1 MNDAVVTNKTAT
13 VMKSH
18 KGLVI
23 FIGLFIAAA
32 ISLWLAPVK
41 IVLLWTDLLIYL
53 LLVTLI
59 AFFSYVRGKEHL
71 ALPWRQVL
79 RRPLAMAA
87 LVILSAYVSVGLL
100 DSVHFRKALPMQEA
114 MPATVVDTGVEAD
127 TESGAETPAKSPSNS
142 TAKTTAETTPKTAAK
157 AYYSVEVLSLL
168 DVIANPI
175 RQHVE
180 KSYSAPL
187 AAHLFSKDTV
197 EQKDGSTVRA
207 YPRLKFGGAHLGDPD
222 AQRVPDIIQRA
233 LSAVVI
239 AMLVWSLVVVLWIAY
254 LARKRTNTFSHQCR
268 QIIAGHARLPWRTV
282 FATLAVLFL
291 FAAII
296 VRLGIDYHLLGTD
309 KVGND
314 VLFLS
319 FKSIRTGLVI
329 GTLTTLIMLPF
340 AILLGIM
347 AGHFRGWVD
356 DVIQYVYT
364 TLSSIPGV
372 LLIAAAIL
380 SVDLYITNNPE
391 LFETVIERADIRLLF
406 LCMILG
412 ITSWT
417 GLCRLLRGETLKLR
431 ELDYIQAATAF
442 GVGNMKIISRHI
454 LPNVMH
460 IVLIAIVL
468 DFSGLV
474 LAEAVLSYVG
484 VGVDP
489 SMVSWGNMINSA
501 RLEMAREPVVW
512 WSLVAAFCFM
522 FVLVLSANIFSD
534 AVRDAFDPRVGLAGK
549 E

>member
-1 MNDAVVTNKTAT
+1 MSDAVIVNKATAVIRNHT
-13 VMKSH
+13 V
-18 KGLVI
+18 LAV
-23 FIGLFIAAA
+23 FIGLFLVAVIG
-32 ISLWLAPVK
+32 LWLAPVK
-41 IVLLWTDLLIYL
+41 MVLLWTDLLIYVL
-53 LLVTLI
+53 LATLI
-59 AFFSYVRGKEHL
+59 AFFSYVHGKEHL
-71 ALPWRQVL
+71 AAPWRQVL
-79 RRPLAMAA
+79 RRPLAMTA
-87 LVILSAYVSVGLL
+87 LVILSAYVLVGLL
-100 DSVHFRKALPMQEA
+100 DSVHFRTVLPMQEA
-114 MPATVVDTGVEAD
+114 AQAAVAEPGTDSSVETNAD
-127 TESGAETPAKSPSNS
+127 TNTETK
-142 TAKTTAETTPKTAAK
+142 AK

-175 RQHVE
+175 RLHVE

-197 EQKDGSTVRA
+197 EREDGSTVRA
-207 YPRLKFGGAHLGDPD
+207 YPRLKFGGAHLDDPGS
-222 AQRVPDIIQRA
+222 QRMTDLTQRG

-239 AMLVWSLVVVLWIAY
+239 AMLAWLLVVMLWIGY
-254 LARKRTNTFSHQCR
+254 LARKQARPFSNQCR
-268 QIIAGHARLPWRTV
+268 QIIAGQTRLPWRTI

-391 LFETVIERADIRLLF
+391 LFETVVERADIRLLF

-512 WSLVAAFCFM
+512 WSLVAAFWFM

-534 AVRDAFDPRVGLAGK
+534 AVRDAFDPRVGLANK
-549 E
+549 D